1 MEIYRDPPTDR
12 ITTPAATV
20 DGMTNTAAAA
30 TADTTALLRRITPSP
45 SFNESIDIVPPQ
57 PPTSPGEERRTVID
71 DLRQRITPTK
81 QYYEADQQQQQQQH
95 QQQQQNY
102 PSSATQQQLQ
112 YRHRH
117 RCHHS
122 TAILSATKNRE
133 TIFAPSPSS
142 ASRLEWTP
150 TPHVADV
157 DADEDDR
164 PIGTIT
170 TPSKFKFVSDQKNI
184 PIEIKKLEET
194 TIQRRRHFVSR
205 IHDLVRNLFS

>member
-81 QYYEADQQQQQQQH
+81 QYYEADQQQQQQQ
-95 QQQQQNY
+95 QYY

-112 YRHRH
+112 HRHRH

-150 TPHVADV
+150 PHVADA